1 MICPGRFGV
10 TVSAVSQRSQD
21 VALGDRVWVMLVLGW
36 DWVTPE
42 GSSSPDDPGF
52 RFGRAEVSGV
62 PSTRLKEWGKPGINL
77 FLQPVVPSKCVILNT
92 SPSSIFM
99 ENI

>member
-1 MICPGRFGV
+1 
-10 TVSAVSQRSQD
+10 
-21 VALGDRVWVMLVLGW
+21 MLVLGW
-36 DWVTPE
+36 DWVAPE

-52 RFGRAEVSGV
+52 RFGRAEVSWV
-62 PSTRLKEWGKPGINL
+62 KEWGKPGINL
-77 FLQPVVPSKCVILNT
+77 FLQPVVPSKCVILST